1 MVLECSGVCQHPS
14 TFWSVTMQP
23 LDADQP
29 TIWQMKGDI
38 PSFHM
43 RYRWLISVN
52 RLHRKIN
59 FGPLSFFPLVQGDL
73 LADLGSWQ

>member
-14 TFWSVTMQP
+14 TFLSITMQP
-23 LDADQP
+23 HGADQA

-38 PSFHM
+38 PSSHM
-43 RYRWLISVN
+43 RYRALISIH

-59 FGPLSFFPLVQGDL
+59 FGPLPFFPLVIFK
-73 LADLGSWQ
+73 SYNHH

>member
-43 RYRWLISVN
+43 RYRGLISIH

-59 FGPLSFFPLVQGDL
+59 FGPLSFLPLVLQIWHRCAL
-73 LADLGSWQ
+73 Q